1 MTITEPRT
9 SRRPSLVEQALA
21 EMRRR
26 ILDNVWPANFTALE
40 AEIAVELGMSRTPV
54 REALVQ
60 LEAQGL
66 VALRPRH
73 GIQVLPISAD
83 DMAEIYQI
91 ITVLEAEAAEL
102 AARRNLSDADM
113 RVLEQ
118 SATIME
124 QTLDS
129 DDRLAWALADEDF
142 HRALV
147 NLSGNSRL
155 IAMIASV
162 SDQAHR
168 VRMATIRQR
177 PRPVISTLEHRL
189 LVDALRRGDA
199 EAARELQRIHRRRGG
214 EVMIGI
220 LRDSAGKI

>member
-40 AEIAVELGMSRTPV
+40 AEIAAELGMSRTPV

-118 SATIME
+118 SA
-124 QTLDS
+124 
-129 DDRLAWALADEDF
+129 RLWN
-142 HRALV
+142 RP
-147 NLSGNSRL
+147 ST
-155 IAMIASV
+155 
-162 SDQAHR
+162 
-168 VRMATIRQR
+168 ATTGWLGLWRTR
-177 PRPVISTLEHRL
+177 IST
-189 LVDALRRGDA
+189 
-199 EAARELQRIHRRRGG
+199 ARW
-214 EVMIGI
+214 
-220 LRDSAGKI
+220 